1 MRLRAARIGEL
12 IVAVNNVRIVLIA
25 EGWAGNSNNAVIFR
39 RNSVVTDGDMQYV
52 AFYDETGHVV
62 LARRVL
68 GSAEWEIQQTP
79 LTGNVADAHNCISL
93 MVDGDGYLH
102 LSWDHHNNRL
112 RYVRSVSPGSL
123 ELTDL
128 LSMTGLVEEKV
139 TYPQFYR
146 LAGGDLLFFYRDGM
160 SGNGNLMLNR
170 YSTRA
175 QQWTQIQ
182 NSFIDGEGERNA
194 YWQIAIDSNE
204 TIHLSW
210 VWRETPDVATNH
222 DLCYARSDDGG
233 VTWQKSTGEVYDL
246 PITQNSAEIACAIP
260 QGHELIN
267 QTSMC
272 ADGLGRPY
280 IASYWRPPGTEIP
293 QYHLVYH
300 DGESWQVSQVSQRT
314 MPFTLGGV
322 GTRRIPISRP
332 LIVAAAERDAT
343 RAYLVF
349 RDEERESRVSVAS
362 CADLGNAAWQISYL
376 TETSVGHWEPTY
388 DSELWESARELHLFV
403 QFVGQGEREG
413 VEAVPPQMVSIL
425 EWGA

>member
-1 MRLRAARIGEL
+1 MAGNVIATDKARM
-12 IVAVNNVRIVLIA
+12 VPIA
-25 EGWAGNSNNAVIFR
+25 EGWAGNSNNTVIFR

-62 LARRVL
+62 LTRRVL
-68 GSAEWEIQQTP
+68 GSSDWEIRQTP
-79 LTGNVADAHNCISL
+79 LVGKVADAHNCISL

-112 RYVRSVSPGSL
+112 RYVRSVAPGSL
-123 ELTDL
+123 DLTGP
-128 LSMTGLVEEKV
+128 LSMTGQVEDKV
-139 TYPQFYR
+139 TYPQFDR

-170 YSTRA
+170 YSTRT

-182 NSFIDGEGERNA
+182 NGFIDGEGERNA
-194 YWQIAIDSNE
+194 YWQIAIDRHE

-222 DLCYARSDDGG
+222 DLCYACSHDGG

-246 PITQNSAEIACAIP
+246 PITQGSAEIACPIP

-272 ADGLGRPY
+272 ADALGRPY

-300 DGESWQVSQVSQRT
+300 DGENWQVSQVSQRQT
-314 MPFTLGGV
+314 PFTLGGV

-332 LIVAAAERDAT
+332 LIVAAAEEERT

-349 RDEERESRVSVAS
+349 RDEERGNCVSMAS
-362 CADLGNAAWQISYL
+362 CDNLGVTEWRVEDL
-376 TETSVGHWEPTY
+376 TESSVGFWEPTY
-388 DSELWESARELHLFV
+388 DSELWESAHELHLFV

-413 VEAVPPQMVSIL
+413 VEAVAAQMVSIL
-425 EWGA
+425 EHSA

>member
-1 MRLRAARIGEL
+1 MT
-12 IVAVNNVRIVLIA
+12 VNNVTVNNVRMVAIA

-39 RNSVVTDGDMQYV
+39 RNAVVTDGDMQYV
-52 AFYDETGHVV
+52 AFYDQSGHVV

-68 GSAEWEIQQTP
+68 GSAEWEIRQTP
-79 LTGNVADAHNCISL
+79 LTGRVADAHNCISL

-102 LSWDHHNNRL
+102 LSWDHHNNPL
-112 RYVRSVSPGSL
+112 RYVRSIAPASL
-123 ELTDL
+123 DLTDPL
-128 LSMTGLVEEKV
+128 AMTGQIEDKV

-170 YSTRA
+170 YHTRT

-182 NSFIDGEGERNA
+182 NGFIDGEGERNA
-194 YWQIAIDSNE
+194 YWQIAIDRHE

-222 DLCYARSDDGG
+222 DLCYACSHDGG
-233 VTWQKSTGEVYDL
+233 LTWQKSTGEIYNL
-246 PITQNSAEIACAIP
+246 PITQASAEIACPIP
-260 QGHELIN
+260 QAHELIN

-272 ADGLGRPY
+272 ADALGRPY

-300 DGESWQVSQVSQRT
+300 DGEGWRVAQVSQRQT
-314 MPFTLGGV
+314 AFTLGGV

-332 LIVAAAERDAT
+332 LIVAAAEENRT

-349 RDEERESRVSVAS
+349 RDEERDSRVSVAS
-362 CADLGNAAWQISYL
+362 CEDLGQTDWQIQDL

-388 DSELWESARELHLFV
+388 DSELWDIAHELHLFV

-413 VEAVPPQMVSIL
+413 VEDVPAQMVSIL
-425 EWGA
+425 EWKILA